1 MRISGELKIILGAA
15 LFAFI
20 PVGVL
25 IGHEMSVYGLLF
37 GRLLLASLLL
47 FLFSKD
53 KKIFFQ
59 ISTKEL
65 LVLFGWSQL
74 MLGAMISY
82 FLAIK
87 MSSISV
93 SSALLGTQP
102 VVIVLLAA
110 ILLREKISKMNLLAA
125 VLTLIGILSITGVN
139 DIVNPSFFKGEL
151 LAITSAILLGA
162 NFILQK
168 KYLARFTGQQLVVFS
183 GVLQLPFLFPLLF
196 ISKGSITLN
205 SVFAILLLGIVCTV
219 LAYSLIYNGIRV
231 VDAQKIGV
239 LQSIEYVL
247 PIIIGILFFKESP
260 SLSMI
265 IGAILIIGSCL
276 LVGFS
281 SNTKNH

>member
-1 MRISGELKIILGAA
+1 MRISGELKIVLGAA

-25 IGHEMSVYGLLF
+25 LGHEMSVYGLLF
-37 GRLLLASLLL
+37 GRLLLASILL

-59 ISTKEL
+59 ISAKEL

-125 VLTLIGILSITGVN
+125 ILTLIGILCITGVTGI
-139 DIVNPSFFKGEL
+139 DNPLFFKGEM

-168 KYLARFTGQQLVVFS
+168 KYLSRFTGQQLVVFS

-196 ISKGSITLN
+196 LSKGSVTLN
-205 SVFAILLLGIVCTV
+205 SVLAILLLGIVCTV

-247 PIIIGILFFKESP
+247 PIIIGILFFNESP
-260 SLSMI
+260 SFSMI
-265 IGAILIIGSCL
+265 FGAVLIIGSCF
-276 LVGFS
+276 LVGFR
-281 SNTKNH
+281 SNVKVH